1 MRLPACVLLVTL
13 LVGLGRPMS
22 VKRPLFNPG
31 LTQLEDLHDE
41 GPRETQGT
49 TVKDDDT
56 SISKTYIEDDDYY
69 PEDGEYYDDG
79 EYYENDE
86 YPEEGVFTEE
96 STSPEEPDEARL
108 WLSDDDP
115 DWTPEGSGNTQTSY
129 DETLLQIAQL
139 MHSGAKILLDEDAP
153 ARDKTVEQLL
163 ATIKSRNLGE
173 AEARNIRD
181 QLLILAGENNLD
193 LNDISEEKE
202 DFSSLE
208 TSYGAQSLGKVS
220 STKIRRHVHQTQNE
234 GLRQISE
241 PQSEQSSQLQQVKGG
256 QVLQIGQNG
265 DATLLNDDSGYGSP
279 GQQVDTSE
287 LSQGV
292 EQLVPEGG
300 QHRAEVGVGVEPEE
314 DTGAEDSDRPSLL
327 GWLQK
332 GWRHVTGAVDNL
344 GDQAEDTLSE
354 WGDKITGA
362 AGTVHVAAAQAV
374 DKVQETAKS
383 ARELLQ
389 DAWGVV
395 RARALTTLQQTGE
408 KIATAFQKAREAL
421 PHLQAGILAAFAKF
435 GTLVQEG
442 AHYCLQ
448 RLTTAYDQVRGSE
461 ILDKLEQK
469 MTEGNEQVATFF
481 RTLGQKVSTWQQE
494 HTVENVD
501 EGLVV
506 HHHHQQEGQDNDE
519 AEVAHIEEG
528 IPDFFQ
534 DDVIKQQLL
543 KLVDVG
549 VLTQSDLEVFYQE
562 EQKAKE
568 EEQKAKEEEQ
578 KTKEQQLR
586 DAQEEEEVG
595 KP

>member
-279 GQQVDTSE
+279 GHLHVLRGQQVDTSE

-383 ARELLQ
+383 
-389 DAWGVV
+389 
-395 RARALTTLQQTGE
+395 
-408 KIATAFQKAREAL
+408 
-421 PHLQAGILAAFAKF
+421 
-435 GTLVQEG
+435 
-442 AHYCLQ
+442 
-448 RLTTAYDQVRGSE
+448 VRGSE